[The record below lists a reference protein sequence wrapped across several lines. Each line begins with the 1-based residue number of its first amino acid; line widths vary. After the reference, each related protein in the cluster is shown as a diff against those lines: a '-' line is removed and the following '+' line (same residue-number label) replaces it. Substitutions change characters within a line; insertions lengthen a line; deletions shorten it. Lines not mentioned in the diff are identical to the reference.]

1 MKLRDKQ
8 DKIRKAFCIKQRYSD
23 LILNGVRDYLEH
35 YTSDWSEQVYV
46 LENSSEAQ
54 WIEKG

>member
-35 YTSDWSEQVYV
+35 YTSD
-46 LENSSEAQ
+46 
-54 WIEKG
+54 